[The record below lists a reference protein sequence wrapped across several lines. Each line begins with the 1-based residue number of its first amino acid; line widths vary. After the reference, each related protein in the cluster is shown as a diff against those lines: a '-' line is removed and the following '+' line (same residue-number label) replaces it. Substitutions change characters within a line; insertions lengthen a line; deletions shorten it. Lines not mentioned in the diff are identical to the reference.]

1 MIALLKKGLR
11 VLAPE
16 LEFEN
21 PTCRY
26 IKRKMLKE
34 AVETEN
40 SCGFKTNE
48 LCMFAGTIQEDEQ
61 ILKFVQEELNLKA
74 VQIDAEITRS

>member
-1 MIALLKKGLR
+1 LKKGLR

-26 IKRKMLKE
+26 IKRKVLKE
-34 AVETEN
+34 EVRTKK
-40 SCGFKTNE
+40 SCSFKTDE
-48 LCMFAGTIQEDEQ
+48 LCMFAGAEEKKIIDDFLNYWADPDEVDNV
-61 ILKFVQEELNLKA
+61 KSCV
-74 VQIDAEITRS
+74 V